1 MVPAAVVACSV
12 TVPVP
17 QHEAPVVEENVGDV
31 DMLIVIV
38 LLIAAVHDPLVT
50 IAR

>member
-1 MVPAAVVACSV
+1 MVPAAAVACRV

-17 QHEAPVVEENVGDV
+17 QTEAPVVEESVGNE

-38 LLIAAVHDPLVT
+38 LLVAATHDPLVT
-50 IAR
+50 SAR

>member
-17 QHEAPVVEENVGDV
+17 QREAPVVEESVGDEDV
-31 DMLIVIV
+31 LIVIV
-38 LLIAAVHDPLVT
+38 LLVAAAHDPLVT
-50 IAR
+50 RAR